1 MMKFIF
7 WQKLF
12 CIVLCL
18 SFLTCHEKKENTIY
32 VNNSTDQ
39 YISYRFLALGDSYT
53 IGESV
58 CDTCRWPAQL
68 KTALE
73 NEMTNTNISLSIIAQ
88 TGWTTTNLLQAIS
101 EASTSNN
108 YNLVSLLIGV
118 NNQYQGKPF
127 SLYETEFVELLDIAV
142 AKAGGDNA
150 KVIVVSIPD
159 YAFTPFGQSMS
170 NPSQITAD
178 LINYNAFAESVC
190 AERNISFVNITDITQ
205 EGLNTSSL
213 VATDGLHPSE
223 TAYVLFVERLLP
235 VAKSI
240 LMN

>member
-1 MMKFIF
+1 MRFIF
-7 WQKLF
+7 WQKL
-12 CIVLCL
+12 L
-18 SFLTCHEKKENTIY
+18 SLALSLVFLTCQEKKENPNY
-32 VNNSTDQ
+32 VNNSIDQ
-39 YISYRFLALGDSYT
+39 YTSYRFLALGDSYT

-73 NEMTNTNISLSIIAQ
+73 NEIDGSNISVSIIAQ

-127 SLYETEFVELLDIAV
+127 SLYETEFVQLLDIAI
-142 AKAGGDNA
+142 AKAGGDKT

-170 NPSQITAD
+170 NQSQITTD
-178 LINYNAFAESVC
+178 LINYNAYAASVC
-190 AERNISFVNITDITQ
+190 NERGVSFVNITDITQ
-205 EGLNTSSL
+205 EGLNDSSL

-223 TAYVLFVERLLP
+223 AAYTLFVERLLP

-240 LMN
+240 LID